1 MFECK
6 FNIALKLSI
15 HIQIAAIGHTLGNNN
30 FNSPNYNQY
39 PYCMYLAGCCVLYV
53 HQLHFLMVLRNI
65 VLCFPARVC
74 GFFPDD
80 VENT

>member
-15 HIQIAAIGHTLGNNN
+15 HIQITAIGHTLGNNN

-53 HQLHFLMVLRNI
+53 HELHFLMVSTILFYTFLL
-65 VLCFPARVC
+65 VF

-80 VENT
+80 DKNT